1 MFFSRDKKYET
12 IDLNSAKDMIKN
24 SKPIILDVRTG
35 QEYNSG
41 KIKGAINIPLNE
53 LAKRATNEIKDQER
67 EIIVYCLSGSRSK
80 LATKI
85 LYKLG
90 YSKVYD
96 FGPISKWNQ

>member
-80 LATKI
+80 LGTKI